1 MDFMNKSA
9 KSFKTLIFKRRIVD
23 GAVDIGKNSILIAKI
38 WDLFSLFLSLSL
50 SLKRK
55 LQELLICKQ
64 EKKHIQD

>member
-38 WDLFSLFLSLSL
+38 WNLFSLFLSLSL
-50 SLKRK
+50 SLSLWSVSWKNY
-55 LQELLICKQ
+55 
-64 EKKHIQD
+64 